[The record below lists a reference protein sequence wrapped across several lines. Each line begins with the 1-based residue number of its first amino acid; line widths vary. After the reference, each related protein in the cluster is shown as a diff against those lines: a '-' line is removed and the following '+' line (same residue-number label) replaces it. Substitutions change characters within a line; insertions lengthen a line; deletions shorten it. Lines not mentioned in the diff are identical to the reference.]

1 MPGPLS
7 APPTDQ
13 RFWGGI
19 GRGLKKLVIDPIAQ
33 DLQNGNN
40 VLKAS
45 YPLPYEVAQLHPAV
59 GVPAAAIDY
68 ATAIGNNDTGGMVSA
83 ALSSVPVIGGAFSVG
98 TKLPRTLKQAG
109 AVVNRQHGLGLT
121 PFMGGVYKA
130 SAAENVTQ
138 IGESSYDQFARPDQK
153 LR

>member
-7 APPTDQ
+7 ASPTDQ

-19 GRGLKKLVIDPIAQ
+19 GRGLKNIVIDPIAQ

-40 VLKAS
+40 ALKES

-59 GVPAAAIDY
+59 GIPASAIDY
-68 ATAIGNNDTGGMVSA
+68 ATAMENNDRGGMVSA
-83 ALSSVPVIGGAFSVG
+83 ALSSVPVVGGAFSLG
-98 TKLPRTLKQAG
+98 TKLPRTLKQA
-109 AVVNRQHGLGLT
+109 ASVANRQHGLGLT
-121 PFMGGVYKA
+121 PVMGGVYKA

-138 IGESSYDQFARPDQK
+138 VGESSYNQFAQPSQK